1 MDMVRRENG
10 TFQLF
15 NSESAQRGTPE
26 PCRPRENDPRLLRR
40 KKEVTAGFFPAE
52 WEAYKNSGKYPEERA
67 LDEHAIAY
75 YENMPDAEWYKSRHA
90 AKLSDFTDAEIVA
103 EFNRRLDSPLFHKIG
118 IESRA
123 IIKGENA

>member
-1 MDMVRRENG
+1 MELFSYSIVKVLSEERLSRVVRVKMIRDFYDG
-10 TFQLF
+10 
-15 NSESAQRGTPE
+15 
-26 PCRPRENDPRLLRR
+26 

-75 YENMPDAEWYKSRHA
+75 YENMPDAEWYKSRHD

-123 IIKGENA
+123 IIKGENT

>member
-1 MDMVRRENG
+1 M
-10 TFQLF
+10 LF
-15 NSESAQRGTPE
+15 KGEKMEIFNYSIVKVLNEE
-26 PCRPRENDPRLLRR
+26 RLNRVVWVKMIR
-40 KKEVTAGFFPAE
+40 DFYDGKKEVSAGFFPAE
-52 WEAYKNSGKYPEERA
+52 WEAYKSRGQYPETRA
-67 LDEHAIAY
+67 LDERAVAY